1 MKRLTMIIAI
11 AVSANFTAFGIQPAS
26 AIDAHHP
33 AQTTK
38 GKKAN
43 QLAPTSKA
51 KITKS
56 SQMQM
61 MNCPM
66 MKRGKMM
73 QGGMMRGGKMMKGD
87 KMKCPMMGAAKMQ
100 GMGGMG
106 MMQNMGPSGMHAMHH
121 GEAMMG
127 RPDPCWVATDRERGF
142 GYRGACN
149 R

>member
-1 MKRLTMIIAI
+1 MKRLAMIIAI
-11 AVSANFTAFGIQPAS
+11 AVAASFAAFGTQSAN
-26 AIDAHHP
+26 AIDAHRP

-38 GKKAN
+38 GKKAKP
-43 QLAPTSKA
+43 LAPGS
-51 KITKS
+51 TKS

-66 MKRGKMM
+66 MKSGKMV
-73 QGGMMRGGKMMKGD
+73 KGD
-87 KMKCPMMGAAKMQ
+87 KMKCPM
-100 GMGGMG
+100 
-106 MMQNMGPSGMHAMHH
+106 MGPSGMHAMHH
-121 GEAMMG
+121 GEAMMR

>member
-11 AVSANFTAFGIQPAS
+11 AVAANFAAFGIQPAS
-26 AIDAHHP
+26 ALDAHHP
-33 AQTTK
+33 GQTTN
-38 GKKAN
+38 GKKAKP
-43 QLAPTSKA
+43 LALKGKA
-51 KITKS
+51 KSTKS

-66 MKRGKMM
+66 MRSGKMM
-73 QGGMMRGGKMMKGD
+73 QGAMVRGGKMMKGD
-87 KMKCPMMGAAKMQ
+87 KMKCPMMGASKMQ
-100 GMGGMG
+100 RMG
-106 MMQNMGPSGMHAMHH
+106 MMQNMDPSGMHAMHH